1 MRSTPQQA
9 IRRDRFEVLI
19 GLMAPAL
26 DLILNA
32 GEQVSRLIA
41 PEDRDYYPIRPPDEA
56 FEIGSSQPTE
66 APAQVD

>member
-1 MRSTPQQA
+1 MRSTPQQV
-9 IRRDRFEVLI
+9 IRRDRFEALI

-41 PEDRDYYPIRPPDEA
+41 PEDRDYYPIRPADEA
-56 FEIGSSQPTE
+56 FEIGSSQP
-66 APAQVD
+66 AASPAQVD